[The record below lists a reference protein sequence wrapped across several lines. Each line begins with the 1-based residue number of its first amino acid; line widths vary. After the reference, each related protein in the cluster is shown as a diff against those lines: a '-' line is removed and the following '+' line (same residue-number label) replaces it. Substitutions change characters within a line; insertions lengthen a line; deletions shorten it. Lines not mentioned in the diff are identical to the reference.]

1 MDKKIKKYLL
11 FGVPIAVGLYFVI
24 RQFMGKK
31 TYKDAI
37 NNPSPDPNGNGN
49 GSGGTGGGTGG
60 NTGGGTGGGN
70 TGGGGGTVTTGLVM
84 YEVTTLVSN
93 LNVREQ
99 PSVTSSIVAS
109 LPKGTYIFAKPST
122 TNGWFEYYS
131 NNVLVGYVSADYL
144 TQRSGV
150 SF

>member
-31 TYKDAI
+31 TYNDAI
-37 NNPSPDPNGNGN
+37 NNPLPSPDPNN
-49 GSGGTGGGTGG
+49 GGGNG
-60 NTGGGTGGGN
+60 NTGGGGNGGGN
-70 TGGGGGTVTTGLVM
+70 GGGGTGGGGTVTTGLVM

-93 LNVREQ
+93 LNVRQQ

-144 TQRSGV
+144 TRRSGV